1 MASIESKVYS
11 VLSGSTSITAL
22 TTRIYP
28 EHRPAA
34 DALPA
39 VVFSRVAGL
48 RVNSLAGYS
57 NLENAQIQV
66 ECYAGNVDGRRA
78 LADTVTTALTAATAF
93 NCILMESPF
102 DEYDDEAQMYIRT
115 MDFSIWHQ
123 DT

>member
-1 MASIESKVYS
+1 MASIESKLYG
-11 VLSGSTSITAL
+11 VLSASTSITAL

-39 VVFSRVAGL
+39 VVFSRVSGL

-57 NLENAQIQV
+57 NLENAQVQV
-66 ECYAGNVDGRRA
+66 ECYAASVDGRRA
-78 LADTVTTALTAATAF
+78 LADVVTTAITKATTF
-93 NCILMESPF
+93 NAVLMEAPF
-102 DEYDDEAQMYIRT
+102 DDYDDESALYIRT
-115 MDFSIWHQ
+115 MDFSIWNR